1 MKVLSDMSAERTY
14 SNYFRP
20 ALLVVLI
27 LGAVFALASTLAFSS
42 VSARA
47 DDGRFA
53 GGTGMANDPYQI
65 ATASQLE
72 NLANWVNDGKSS
84 NKDHY
89 VLVANI
95 DLKGSSYSANNTVI
109 GYADSFK
116 DASTH
121 GFKGTFDGNGYTI
134 KNLNVDL
141 SKVTAKGGTVTVG
154 LFGAVQNATI
164 KNLNLQDVVFVG
176 AVPNAVSNDIA
187 VGCLAG
193 AVFGKTVIDHC
204 SVMNGSIT
212 ENTTGAGTA
221 TKLYSFGG
229 LLGDAYTTGETAFAS
244 VTNCSIDCEI
254 TAFGGHSSQ
263 SYVGGI
269 VGRGRVNSNDNR
281 WRAVE
286 VGLSAFTGTLKGNG
300 YNAPII
306 AGVRRGASESAAT
319 GTAIARAV
327 DFNKCFY
334 RFSAYDLEGKSP
346 NPAYN
351 PTESDAPDAKNVVQ
365 ADPGDSGEDT
375 SPAFGNSTE
384 GGESVSV
391 DPEAE
396 NPASEDAMAD
406 GLQSGNQSPD
416 AEAGSSPSGASNGD
430 ARSADGGTASGNAAA
445 SPSSSDSS
453 AGSRALTGG
462 AAEEFVYN
470 KDGSYVWGDARESA
484 YYDDASHE
492 SARAALEDSGKAK
505 WRSAS
510 KNNSQV
516 LVLDMRTP
524 GISLGEPHD
533 GYYYLVEGFF
543 GLYNGETN
551 GALENPVWS
560 SNVIKEPSPHVG
572 LSTAESV
579 VTLTYGPVDSRKM
592 VSCTI
597 PALSGVSV
605 SVHRVEDDQGKVIRL
620 NASVEGGESWG
631 LAEGDFAYT
640 WYKGDSAEGKSV
652 GQGSSLD
659 VAGFTD
665 KANFTVKAVLTANN
679 EVAYTATGS
688 NYGRTVYVDEN
699 KGDDIANGK
708 TPGTAVKTI
717 SQAYEL
723 LDEQGTAE
731 SNVIVVIG
739 KYTDNSYGVEPAH
752 NGQPNA
758 FYKPATITGYDALN
772 PTLNTGQSAFSG
784 DDARFNDYAV
794 LSWGNSETVGQRG
807 KFLYA
812 ETIVKD
818 IVLSGG
824 TYELGYVYCQGNDL
838 TIEQNVKMSGYGEAS
853 IEGFG
858 LLSKTKVPNFHVV
871 GGYLDKKDRATGQ
884 NPDDVCDI
892 TIRGGC
898 YARILAGS
906 RNTQVNEGS
915 RNTFGT
921 EGDYFKSNIVVDIQ
935 QTSRGTYN
943 CDVGMLCGGQTD
955 GSLYAASKVT
965 LNAGYAKL
973 LLGSSIGFNRS
984 TGDAAFP
991 NNDFIGLVDV
1001 TVNGGSVDQL
1011 YGGCLGRW
1019 RDTADQKLGIDSA
1032 FKRSDAIRRTEHL
1045 SETQADI
1052 RITVNGGVIN
1062 PGAGAA
1068 GAVFACGAGGTT
1080 GTLLDPVATAIEVNG
1095 GTVKGS
1101 VYGGGDGKTTT
1112 GDQYKAS
1119 ATAGTLFGETRVAV
1133 NGGVIEGS
1141 VYGGGAGTSAYLGN
1155 AEKRALAQVF
1165 GNTEVAVS
1173 GGTVTDSVFG
1183 GGSGIESE
1191 DAPHMARVTGTTRV
1205 LVSGGSIGGDVYGGG
1220 SLGAVG
1226 EGSATG
1232 TGMLPYAVTSPGSTT
1247 VIVSDGSVSGSV
1259 FGGGKGFG
1267 QGTLDQALV
1276 KGALFGWSTVKVYGG
1291 SIGNDVFG
1299 GGNESRTYAPISN
1312 GVAQRAATVIVNS
1325 TNGKIIVQGESD
1337 EANAGKVVA
1346 EEGEGTRVEDDLV
1359 GIDTSSHTMRT
1370 VDLGGSVFG
1379 GGNRSKLSGSQQAN
1393 DYTVYGDTNV
1403 FIKGS
1408 GVGFVGES
1416 GGVYGDGNVSK
1427 TYGTRRITLI
1437 DFKNEGANADPL
1449 KVFYSLQRADR
1460 VVMSNSKVYTRGA
1473 LDRVNAVDTAQYAV
1487 NRVQALKL
1495 YDGSTVQL
1503 DTVVNGLGSIWSDVE
1518 SGRNF
1523 RSESWRK
1530 DELEEYRKA
1539 CENGEPWTSRNPDG
1553 SGGTTYPSLNAI
1565 VLNNG
1570 KQLDVAYTDD
1580 ELPSTGKY
1588 GQVTGLFTLSL
1599 LTPAFDEGGA
1609 FVLGATGSETRY
1621 TSSDSTGH
1629 FACVT
1634 KDAENGSYLDL
1645 LTEQKKD
1652 YRLWYIK
1659 GHDYQYDVTLKGYT
1673 TGNTTVSAQVWLP
1686 VDRVED
1692 DDEAYLM
1699 FDTSDGRQI
1708 SIPDTLNLREEGAIL
1723 DKNQMQLRVDVNA
1736 DTDDSDNSPYYF
1748 TKAGEAP
1755 NSEFEYENDDTLVPV
1770 TLSMTLGPTMKASNG
1785 SVVSFWLKDA
1795 NDEGNSYKFTVR
1807 IIIELPASDGYAIK
1821 RYDKIYGDVPFG
1833 SDVAITSRSA
1843 YTTEFVSTYSPAA
1856 YSDKSWSIIPYWDKN
1871 IAETPA
1877 GYNGDQLEWS
1887 SQFNAGLKI
1896 TMVDLTNASSP
1907 QYYYYECK
1915 GGETEIDLDSFAKLN
1930 GDGVF
1935 STTKTSN
1942 TVIREKLVFVVD
1954 YENASEQPYYK
1965 NKYLMLKHSYNHG
1978 ANDILRYTE
1987 YNDDG
1992 NVSAEHYAPAVQQ
2005 EIEYENN
2012 LGEMGIDHVKLMP
2025 AGTSTSSD
2033 FLYDTYNFTYEL
2045 ALRTDVVNTRFAD
2058 NDFAVAFNTSGAV
2071 NLPLGSYFTV
2081 EDSAGNLVDIRYIRL
2096 GSDWSDRSYIV
2107 ANIKTAGTYRVTLHV
2122 SRYLSFGR
2130 FTAADLYLVADL
2142 FSAADGFYPYSGN
2155 ILKDETRREA
2165 YFSVY
2170 NKVPNISYNLKLTDI
2185 TSSGLLVSA
2194 NLEAFKYGPV
2204 QVEDLAPTN
2213 GLTVFRKLKG
2223 DASGIVNVTEN
2234 VTPSQGK
2241 ALVDMWHPANESRSP
2256 IVYFTLTDTV
2266 PAPGTYEYTFLY
2278 GTTFETKTVTVS

>member
-1 MKVLSDMSAERTY
+1 M
-14 SNYFRP
+14 
-20 ALLVVLI
+20 
-27 LGAVFALASTLAFSS
+27 
-42 VSARA
+42 
-47 DDGRFA
+47 
-53 GGTGMANDPYQI
+53 
-65 ATASQLE
+65 
-72 NLANWVNDGKSS
+72 
-84 NKDHY
+84 
-89 VLVANI
+89 
-95 DLKGSSYSANNTVI
+95 
-109 GYADSFK
+109 
-116 DASTH
+116 
-121 GFKGTFDGNGYTI
+121 
-134 KNLNVDL
+134 
-141 SKVTAKGGTVTVG
+141 
-154 LFGAVQNATI
+154 
-164 KNLNLQDVVFVG
+164 
-176 AVPNAVSNDIA
+176 
-187 VGCLAG
+187 
-193 AVFGKTVIDHC
+193 
-204 SVMNGSIT
+204 
-212 ENTTGAGTA
+212 
-221 TKLYSFGG
+221 
-229 LLGDAYTTGETAFAS
+229 
-244 VTNCSIDCEI
+244 
-254 TAFGGHSSQ
+254 
-263 SYVGGI
+263 
-269 VGRGRVNSNDNR
+269 
-281 WRAVE
+281 
-286 VGLSAFTGTLKGNG
+286 
-300 YNAPII
+300 
-306 AGVRRGASESAAT
+306 
-319 GTAIARAV
+319 
-327 DFNKCFY
+327 
-334 RFSAYDLEGKSP
+334 
-346 NPAYN
+346 
-351 PTESDAPDAKNVVQ
+351 
-365 ADPGDSGEDT
+365 
-375 SPAFGNSTE
+375 
-384 GGESVSV
+384 
-391 DPEAE
+391 
-396 NPASEDAMAD
+396 
-406 GLQSGNQSPD
+406 
-416 AEAGSSPSGASNGD
+416 
-430 ARSADGGTASGNAAA
+430 
-445 SPSSSDSS
+445 
-453 AGSRALTGG
+453 
-462 AAEEFVYN
+462 YN

-505 WRSAS
+505 WRSVS

-1580 ELPSTGKY
+1580 ELPSTEKY

-1856 YSDKSWSIIPYWDKN
+1856 YSDKSWSIIPYWDGR
-1871 IAETPA
+1871 IAEKA
-1877 GYNGDQLEWS
+1877 VAQDQRT
-1887 SQFNAGLKI
+1887 FRKGLKI
-1896 TMVDLTNASSP
+1896 TMVDLTNAGAP
-1907 QYYYYECK
+1907 QYYYYQCTNNVKEINLDDFIK
-1915 GGETEIDLDSFAKLN
+1915 MDESGGK
-1930 GDGVF
+1930 F
-1935 STTKTSN
+1935 SATKTGN
-1942 TVIREKLVFVVD
+1942 TVVREKLVFIVD
-1954 YENASEQPYYK
+1954 YEEANTDWD
-1965 NKYLMLKHSYNHG
+1965 NKVQHLMLKHSYNHG

-2005 EIEYENN
+2005 EIVTEEN
-2012 LGEMGIDHVKLMP
+2012 GAATGIAQGASLKLLDK
-2025 AGTSTSSD
+2025 GTSSD
-2033 FLYDTYNFTYEL
+2033 YLYDVYRFKFTFS
-2045 ALRTDVVNTRFAD
+2045 LRTDVVNTRLEA
-2058 NDFAVAFNTSGAV
+2058 NDYSLLLWLQKEINF
-2071 NLPLGSYFTV
+2071 PLGSSIVVSDVQGNQV
-2081 EDSAGNLVDIRYIRL
+2081 ETRYVRL
-2096 GSDWSDRSYIV
+2096 KPAEEKERACVI
-2107 ANIKTAGTYRVTLHV
+2107 ANIQSSGSYTIQLNL
-2122 SRYLSFGR
+2122 SRYLSYGRMLDSQNYEALRASLYSSSDGLYSFGNPGQLN
-2130 FTAADLYLVADL
+2130 TGGIVSYLGAEFNANTVT
-2142 FSAADGFYPYSGN
+2142 P
-2155 ILKDETRREA
+2155 KTE
-2165 YFSVY
+2165 
-2170 NKVPNISYNLKLTDI
+2170 YNLKLDSIDAQGNVVT
-2185 TSSGLLVSA
+2185 VSLTA
-2194 NLEAFKYGPV
+2194 SKESAKHS
-2204 QVEDLAPTN
+2204 EDLAPNN
-2213 GLTVFRKLKG
+2213 GLVAMRQVKG
-2223 DASGIVNVTEN
+2223 D
-2234 VTPSQGK
+2234 PSSSVEVSDKVSPSKG
-2241 ALVDMWHPANESRSP
+2241 NESKATT
-2256 IVYFTLTDTV
+2256 FTLTDTV

>member
-1 MKVLSDMSAERTY
+1 M
-14 SNYFRP
+14 
-20 ALLVVLI
+20 
-27 LGAVFALASTLAFSS
+27 
-42 VSARA
+42 
-47 DDGRFA
+47 
-53 GGTGMANDPYQI
+53 
-65 ATASQLE
+65 
-72 NLANWVNDGKSS
+72 
-84 NKDHY
+84 
-89 VLVANI
+89 
-95 DLKGSSYSANNTVI
+95 
-109 GYADSFK
+109 
-116 DASTH
+116 
-121 GFKGTFDGNGYTI
+121 
-134 KNLNVDL
+134 
-141 SKVTAKGGTVTVG
+141 
-154 LFGAVQNATI
+154 
-164 KNLNLQDVVFVG
+164 
-176 AVPNAVSNDIA
+176 
-187 VGCLAG
+187 
-193 AVFGKTVIDHC
+193 
-204 SVMNGSIT
+204 
-212 ENTTGAGTA
+212 
-221 TKLYSFGG
+221 
-229 LLGDAYTTGETAFAS
+229 
-244 VTNCSIDCEI
+244 
-254 TAFGGHSSQ
+254 
-263 SYVGGI
+263 
-269 VGRGRVNSNDNR
+269 
-281 WRAVE
+281 
-286 VGLSAFTGTLKGNG
+286 
-300 YNAPII
+300 
-306 AGVRRGASESAAT
+306 
-319 GTAIARAV
+319 
-327 DFNKCFY
+327 
-334 RFSAYDLEGKSP
+334 
-346 NPAYN
+346 
-351 PTESDAPDAKNVVQ
+351 
-365 ADPGDSGEDT
+365 
-375 SPAFGNSTE
+375 
-384 GGESVSV
+384 
-391 DPEAE
+391 
-396 NPASEDAMAD
+396 
-406 GLQSGNQSPD
+406 
-416 AEAGSSPSGASNGD
+416 
-430 ARSADGGTASGNAAA
+430 
-445 SPSSSDSS
+445 
-453 AGSRALTGG
+453 
-462 AAEEFVYN
+462 YN

-1856 YSDKSWSIIPYWDKN
+1856 YSDKSWSIIPYWDGR
-1871 IAETPA
+1871 IAEKA
-1877 GYNGDQLEWS
+1877 VAQDQRT
-1887 SQFNAGLKI
+1887 FRKGLKI
-1896 TMVDLTNASSP
+1896 TMVDLTNAGAP
-1907 QYYYYECK
+1907 QYYYYQCTNNVKEINLDDFIK
-1915 GGETEIDLDSFAKLN
+1915 MDESGGK
-1930 GDGVF
+1930 F
-1935 STTKTSN
+1935 SATKTGN
-1942 TVIREKLVFVVD
+1942 TVVREKLVFIVD
-1954 YENASEQPYYK
+1954 YEEANTDWD
-1965 NKYLMLKHSYNHG
+1965 NKVQHLMLKHSYNHG

-2005 EIEYENN
+2005 EIVTEEN
-2012 LGEMGIDHVKLMP
+2012 GAATGIAQGASLKLLDK
-2025 AGTSTSSD
+2025 GTSSD
-2033 FLYDTYNFTYEL
+2033 YLYDVYRFKFTFS
-2045 ALRTDVVNTRFAD
+2045 LRTDVVNTRLEA
-2058 NDFAVAFNTSGAV
+2058 NDYSLLLWLQKEINF
-2071 NLPLGSYFTV
+2071 PLGSSIVVSDVQGNQV
-2081 EDSAGNLVDIRYIRL
+2081 ETRYVRL
-2096 GSDWSDRSYIV
+2096 KPAEEKERACVI
-2107 ANIKTAGTYRVTLHV
+2107 ANIQSSGSYTIQLNL
-2122 SRYLSFGR
+2122 SRYLSYGRMLDSQNYEALRASLYSSSDGLYSFGNPGQLN
-2130 FTAADLYLVADL
+2130 TGGIVSYLGAEFNANTVT
-2142 FSAADGFYPYSGN
+2142 P
-2155 ILKDETRREA
+2155 KTE
-2165 YFSVY
+2165 
-2170 NKVPNISYNLKLTDI
+2170 YNLKLDSIDAQGNVVT
-2185 TSSGLLVSA
+2185 VSLTA
-2194 NLEAFKYGPV
+2194 SKESAKHS
-2204 QVEDLAPTN
+2204 EDLAPNN
-2213 GLTVFRKLKG
+2213 GLVAMRQVKG
-2223 DASGIVNVTEN
+2223 D
-2234 VTPSQGK
+2234 PSSSVEVSDKVSPSKG
-2241 ALVDMWHPANESRSP
+2241 NESKATT
-2256 IVYFTLTDTV
+2256 FTLTDTV

>member
-14 SNYFRP
+14 SKYFRP

-27 LGAVFALASTLAFSS
+27 LGAVFALASTLAFFS

-53 GGTGMANDPYQI
+53 GGTGTANDPYQI
-65 ATASQLE
+65 ATAAQLE

-84 NKDHY
+84 NRDHY

-141 SKVTAKGGTVTVG
+141 SKVTAKGGTVTAG

-176 AVPNAVSNDIA
+176 AVLNAASNDIA

-204 SVMNGSIT
+204 SVMNGSIS
-212 ENTTGAGTA
+212 ENTTGTGTA

-229 LLGDAYTTGETAFAS
+229 LLGDAYTTDATAFAS

-254 TAFGGHSSQ
+254 TALGTYSSQ
-263 SYVGGI
+263 SFVGGI
-269 VGRGRVNSNDNR
+269 VGRGRVNNNDGR

-306 AGVRRGASESAAT
+306 AGVRRGAGESAAT

-351 PTESDAPDAKNVVQ
+351 PTESDVPDAKNVVQ
-365 ADPGDSGEDT
+365 ADPGDAGEVS

-406 GLQSGNQSPD
+406 GLQAGNQSPD

-453 AGSRALTGG
+453 AGSRALTGD

-470 KDGSYVWGDARESA
+470 KDGSYVWGGARESA
-484 YYDDASHE
+484 YYDDDSLE
-492 SARAALEDSGKAK
+492 SARTSLEDSGKAK

-533 GYYYLVEGFF
+533 GYYDIVEGFF

-551 GALENPVWS
+551 GGLENPVWS

-579 VTLTYGPVDSRKM
+579 VTLTYGPVDSRKT

-620 NASVEGGESWG
+620 DASVEGGERWG

-640 WYKGDSAEGKSV
+640 WYKGDSAEGESV
-652 GQGSSLD
+652 GEGSSLD

-665 KANFTVKAVLTANN
+665 KADFTVKAVLTANN

-699 KGDDIANGK
+699 KGDDTANGK

-772 PTLNTGQSAFSG
+772 PTLNAGLSAFG
-784 DDARFNDYAV
+784 DDDARFNDYAV
-794 LSWGNSETVGQRG
+794 LSWGNSEKVGQRG

-818 IVLSGG
+818 IVLWGG
-824 TYELGYVYCQGNDL
+824 THQLGYVYCQGNDL
-838 TIEQNVKMSGYGEAS
+838 AIEQNVKMSGYSPAS
-853 IEGFG
+853 VEGFG
-858 LLSKTKVPNFHVV
+858 LLSGTSVPNFHVV

-884 NPDDVCDI
+884 DAEDVCDI

-915 RNTFGT
+915 RNTFGS

-1019 RDTADQKLGIDSA
+1019 RDTADQELGIDSA
-1032 FKRSDAIRRTEHL
+1032 FKRSDAIRSAEHL

-1112 GDQYKAS
+1112 GDQDKAS

-1226 EGSATG
+1226 EGSVTG

-1408 GVGFVGES
+1408 GVGFVGEN

-1427 TYGTRRITLI
+1427 AYGTRRITLI

-1539 CENGEPWTSRNPDG
+1539 CESGEPWTSRNPDG

-1588 GQVTGLFTLSL
+1588 GQVTGLFTLSF

-1692 DDEAYLM
+1692 DEAYLM

-1708 SIPDTLNLREEGAIL
+1708 SIPDTLELKEEGDTL
-1723 DKNQMQLRVDVNA
+1723 GENEMQLRLDVNA
-1736 DTDDSDNSPYYF
+1736 DEDDNSPYYF
-1748 TKAGEAP
+1748 TKEGEAP
-1755 NSEFEYENDDTLVPV
+1755 DDEFEYEDGDTLVPV

-1785 SVVSFWLKDA
+1785 SVVTFWLKDA

-1821 RYDKIYGDVPFG
+1821 RYGKIYGDVPFG
-1833 SDVAITSRSA
+1833 TATPITSRSA

-1856 YSDKSWSIIPYWDKN
+1856 YSGKSWSIIPYWDGR
-1871 IAETPA
+1871 IAEKA
-1877 GYNGDQLEWS
+1877 VAQDQRT
-1887 SQFNAGLKI
+1887 FRKGLKI
-1896 TMVDLTNASSP
+1896 TMVDLTNAGAP
-1907 QYYYYECK
+1907 QYYYYQCTNNVKEINLDDFIK
-1915 GGETEIDLDSFAKLN
+1915 MDESGGK
-1930 GDGVF
+1930 F
-1935 STTKTSN
+1935 SATKTGN
-1942 TVIREKLVFVVD
+1942 TVVREKLVFIVD
-1954 YENASEQPYYK
+1954 YEEANTDWD
-1965 NKYLMLKHSYNHG
+1965 NKVQHLMLKHSYNPG

-2005 EIEYENN
+2005 EIVTEEN
-2012 LGEMGIDHVKLMP
+2012 GAATGI
-2025 AGTSTSSD
+2025 AQGTSLKLLDKGTSSD
-2033 FLYDTYNFTYEL
+2033 YLYDVYRFKFTFS
-2045 ALRTDVVNTRFAD
+2045 LRTDVVNTRLEA
-2058 NDFAVAFNTSGAV
+2058 NDYSLLLWLQKEINF
-2071 NLPLGSYFTV
+2071 PLGSSIVVSDAQGNQV
-2081 EDSAGNLVDIRYIRL
+2081 ETRYVRL
-2096 GSDWSDRSYIV
+2096 KPAEEKERACVI
-2107 ANIKTAGTYRVTLHV
+2107 ANIQSSGSYTIQLNL
-2122 SRYLSFGR
+2122 SRYLSYGRMFDSQDYEALRANLYSSSDGLYSFGNPGQLN
-2130 FTAADLYLVADL
+2130 TGGIVSYLGAEFNANTVT
-2142 FSAADGFYPYSGN
+2142 P
-2155 ILKDETRREA
+2155 KTE
-2165 YFSVY
+2165 
-2170 NKVPNISYNLKLTDI
+2170 YNLKLDSIDAQGNVVT
-2185 TSSGLLVSA
+2185 VSLTA
-2194 NLEAFKYGPV
+2194 SKESAKHS
-2204 QVEDLAPTN
+2204 EDLAPNN
-2213 GLTVFRKLKG
+2213 GLVAMRQVKG
-2223 DASGIVNVTEN
+2223 D
-2234 VTPSQGK
+2234 PSSSVEVSDKVSPSKG
-2241 ALVDMWHPANESRSP
+2241 NESKATT
-2256 IVYFTLTDTV
+2256 FTLNDTV

>member
-1 MKVLSDMSAERTY
+1 M
-14 SNYFRP
+14 
-20 ALLVVLI
+20 
-27 LGAVFALASTLAFSS
+27 
-42 VSARA
+42 
-47 DDGRFA
+47 
-53 GGTGMANDPYQI
+53 
-65 ATASQLE
+65 
-72 NLANWVNDGKSS
+72 
-84 NKDHY
+84 
-89 VLVANI
+89 
-95 DLKGSSYSANNTVI
+95 
-109 GYADSFK
+109 
-116 DASTH
+116 
-121 GFKGTFDGNGYTI
+121 
-134 KNLNVDL
+134 
-141 SKVTAKGGTVTVG
+141 
-154 LFGAVQNATI
+154 
-164 KNLNLQDVVFVG
+164 
-176 AVPNAVSNDIA
+176 
-187 VGCLAG
+187 
-193 AVFGKTVIDHC
+193 
-204 SVMNGSIT
+204 
-212 ENTTGAGTA
+212 
-221 TKLYSFGG
+221 
-229 LLGDAYTTGETAFAS
+229 
-244 VTNCSIDCEI
+244 
-254 TAFGGHSSQ
+254 
-263 SYVGGI
+263 
-269 VGRGRVNSNDNR
+269 
-281 WRAVE
+281 
-286 VGLSAFTGTLKGNG
+286 
-300 YNAPII
+300 
-306 AGVRRGASESAAT
+306 
-319 GTAIARAV
+319 
-327 DFNKCFY
+327 
-334 RFSAYDLEGKSP
+334 
-346 NPAYN
+346 
-351 PTESDAPDAKNVVQ
+351 
-365 ADPGDSGEDT
+365 
-375 SPAFGNSTE
+375 
-384 GGESVSV
+384 
-391 DPEAE
+391 
-396 NPASEDAMAD
+396 
-406 GLQSGNQSPD
+406 
-416 AEAGSSPSGASNGD
+416 
-430 ARSADGGTASGNAAA
+430 
-445 SPSSSDSS
+445 
-453 AGSRALTGG
+453 
-462 AAEEFVYN
+462 
-470 KDGSYVWGDARESA
+470 
-484 YYDDASHE
+484 
-492 SARAALEDSGKAK
+492 
-505 WRSAS
+505 
-510 KNNSQV
+510 
-516 LVLDMRTP
+516 
-524 GISLGEPHD
+524 
-533 GYYYLVEGFF
+533 
-543 GLYNGETN
+543 
-551 GALENPVWS
+551 
-560 SNVIKEPSPHVG
+560 
-572 LSTAESV
+572 
-579 VTLTYGPVDSRKM
+579 
-592 VSCTI
+592 
-597 PALSGVSV
+597 
-605 SVHRVEDDQGKVIRL
+605 
-620 NASVEGGESWG
+620 
-631 LAEGDFAYT
+631 
-640 WYKGDSAEGKSV
+640 
-652 GQGSSLD
+652 
-659 VAGFTD
+659 
-665 KANFTVKAVLTANN
+665 
-679 EVAYTATGS
+679 
-688 NYGRTVYVDEN
+688 
-699 KGDDIANGK
+699 
-708 TPGTAVKTI
+708 
-717 SQAYEL
+717 
-723 LDEQGTAE
+723 
-731 SNVIVVIG
+731 
-739 KYTDNSYGVEPAH
+739 
-752 NGQPNA
+752 
-758 FYKPATITGYDALN
+758 
-772 PTLNTGQSAFSG
+772 
-784 DDARFNDYAV
+784 
-794 LSWGNSETVGQRG
+794 
-807 KFLYA
+807 
-812 ETIVKD
+812 
-818 IVLSGG
+818 
-824 TYELGYVYCQGNDL
+824 
-838 TIEQNVKMSGYGEAS
+838 
-853 IEGFG
+853 
-858 LLSKTKVPNFHVV
+858 
-871 GGYLDKKDRATGQ
+871 
-884 NPDDVCDI
+884 
-892 TIRGGC
+892 
-898 YARILAGS
+898 
-906 RNTQVNEGS
+906 
-915 RNTFGT
+915 
-921 EGDYFKSNIVVDIQ
+921 
-935 QTSRGTYN
+935 
-943 CDVGMLCGGQTD
+943 
-955 GSLYAASKVT
+955 
-965 LNAGYAKL
+965 
-973 LLGSSIGFNRS
+973 
-984 TGDAAFP
+984 
-991 NNDFIGLVDV
+991 
-1001 TVNGGSVDQL
+1001 
-1011 YGGCLGRW
+1011 
-1019 RDTADQKLGIDSA
+1019 
-1032 FKRSDAIRRTEHL
+1032 
-1045 SETQADI
+1045 
-1052 RITVNGGVIN
+1052 
-1062 PGAGAA
+1062 
-1068 GAVFACGAGGTT
+1068 
-1080 GTLLDPVATAIEVNG
+1080 
-1095 GTVKGS
+1095 
-1101 VYGGGDGKTTT
+1101 YGGGDGKTTT

-1621 TSSDSTGH
+1621 TSSDNTGH

-1856 YSDKSWSIIPYWDKN
+1856 YSDKSWSIIPYWDGR
-1871 IAETPA
+1871 IAEKA
-1877 GYNGDQLEWS
+1877 VAQDQRT
-1887 SQFNAGLKI
+1887 FRKGLKI
-1896 TMVDLTNASSP
+1896 TMVDLTNAGAP
-1907 QYYYYECK
+1907 QYYYYQCTNNVKEINLDDFIK
-1915 GGETEIDLDSFAKLN
+1915 MDESGGK
-1930 GDGVF
+1930 F
-1935 STTKTSN
+1935 SATKTGN
-1942 TVIREKLVFVVD
+1942 TVVREKLVFIVD
-1954 YENASEQPYYK
+1954 YEEANTDWD
-1965 NKYLMLKHSYNHG
+1965 NKVQHLMLKHSYNHG

-2005 EIEYENN
+2005 EIVTEEN
-2012 LGEMGIDHVKLMP
+2012 GAATGIAQGASLKLLDK
-2025 AGTSTSSD
+2025 GTSSD
-2033 FLYDTYNFTYEL
+2033 YLYDVYRFKFTFS
-2045 ALRTDVVNTRFAD
+2045 LRTDVVNTRLEA
-2058 NDFAVAFNTSGAV
+2058 NDYSLLLWLQKEINF
-2071 NLPLGSYFTV
+2071 PLGSSIVVSDAQGNQV
-2081 EDSAGNLVDIRYIRL
+2081 ETRYVRL
-2096 GSDWSDRSYIV
+2096 KPAEEKERACVI
-2107 ANIKTAGTYRVTLHV
+2107 ANIQSSGSYTIQLNL
-2122 SRYLSFGR
+2122 SRYLSYGRMLDSQNYEALRASLYSSSDGLYSFGNPGQLN
-2130 FTAADLYLVADL
+2130 TGGIVSYLGAEFNANTVT
-2142 FSAADGFYPYSGN
+2142 P
-2155 ILKDETRREA
+2155 KTE
-2165 YFSVY
+2165 
-2170 NKVPNISYNLKLTDI
+2170 YNLKLDSIDAQGNVVT
-2185 TSSGLLVSA
+2185 VSLTA
-2194 NLEAFKYGPV
+2194 SKESAKHS
-2204 QVEDLAPTN
+2204 EDLAPNN
-2213 GLTVFRKLKG
+2213 GLVAMRQVKG
-2223 DASGIVNVTEN
+2223 D
-2234 VTPSQGK
+2234 PSSSVEVSDKVSPSKG
-2241 ALVDMWHPANESRSP
+2241 NESKATT
-2256 IVYFTLTDTV
+2256 FTLTDTV

>member
-53 GGTGMANDPYQI
+53 GGTGTANDPYQI
-65 ATASQLE
+65 ATAAQLE

-84 NKDHY
+84 NRDHY

-176 AVPNAVSNDIA
+176 AVPNAASNDIA

-334 RFSAYDLEGKSP
+334 WFSAYDLEGKSP

-484 YYDDASHE
+484 YYDDDSHE
-492 SARAALEDSGKAK
+492 SARTALEDSGKAK

-533 GYYYLVEGFF
+533 GYYDIVEGFF

-579 VTLTYGPVDSRKM
+579 VTLTYGPVDSRKT

-620 NASVEGGESWG
+620 DASVEGGESWG

-640 WYKGDSAEGKSV
+640 WYKGDSAEGEIV
-652 GQGSSLD
+652 GEGSSLD

-665 KANFTVKAVLTANN
+665 KANFTVKAVLTAND

-688 NYGRTVYVDEN
+688 NYGRTLYVNESE
-699 KGDDIANGK
+699 GDDGANGR
-708 TPGTAVKTI
+708 TPDTAVKTI
-717 SQAYEL
+717 PQAYEL

-739 KYTDNSYGVEPAH
+739 KYTDNSYGVEPAG

-758 FYKPATITGYDALN
+758 FNKPATITGYDPLN
-772 PTLNTGQSAFSG
+772 PTLNAGQSAFSG
-784 DDARFNDYAV
+784 DDARFNDFAV
-794 LSWGNSETVGQRG
+794 LSWENSEKVGQRG

-824 TYELGYVYCQGNDL
+824 TTQLGYVYCQGNDL
-838 TIEQNVKMSGYGEAS
+838 TIEQNVKMFGYSRAS
-853 IEGFG
+853 VEGFG
-858 LLSKTKVPNFHVV
+858 LLPDTNVPNFHVV
-871 GGYLDKKDRATGQ
+871 GGYLDKNDRATGQ
-884 NPDDVCDI
+884 NADDACDI

-915 RNTFGT
+915 RNTFGS

-973 LLGSSIGFNRS
+973 FLGSSIGFNRS

-991 NNDFIGLVDV
+991 NNDFIGLVDA
-1001 TVNGGSVDQL
+1001 TVNGGTVDQL

-1019 RDTADQKLGIDSA
+1019 RDTADKELGIDSA
-1032 FKRSDAIRRTEHL
+1032 FKRSDAIRRAEHL

-1052 RITVNGGVIN
+1052 RIIVNGGVIN

-1080 GTLLDPVATAIEVNG
+1080 GTLFDPVATSIEVNG
-1095 GTVKGS
+1095 GTIKGS

-1112 GDQYKAS
+1112 GDQSKAS
-1119 ATAGTLFGETRVAV
+1119 TTAGTLYGETRVAV
-1133 NGGVIEGS
+1133 NSGVVEGD
-1141 VYGGGAGTSAYLGN
+1141 VYGGGAGTSAYLDN

-1165 GNTEVAVS
+1165 GSTEVTVS
-1173 GGTVTDSVFG
+1173 GGVVAGSVYG
-1183 GGSGIESE
+1183 GGNGIESE
-1191 DAPHMARVTGTTRV
+1191 DAPHMARVTGNTRV
-1205 LVSGGSIGGDVYGGG
+1205 LVAGGSIGGDVYGGG

-1226 EGSATG
+1226 EGSVTG
-1232 TGMLPYAVTSPGSTT
+1232 IGMLPYAVTSPGSTT
-1247 VIVSDGSVSGSV
+1247 VVVSGGSVAGSV

-1267 QGTLDQALV
+1267 QGTSDQALL
-1276 KGALFGWSTVKVYGG
+1276 KGALFGSSTVKVYGG
-1291 SIGNDVFG
+1291 SVGDDLFG
-1299 GGNESRTYAPISN
+1299 GGNESRIYAPVSN
-1312 GVAQRAATVIVNS
+1312 GMAQRATTVIANS
-1325 TNGKIIVQGESD
+1325 TNGKIVVQGESAG
-1337 EANAGKVVA
+1337 ANAGKVVA
-1346 EEGEGTRVEDDLV
+1346 EEGEGTRIEDDLV
-1359 GIDTSSHTMRT
+1359 GADASSGVMRS

-1403 FIKGS
+1403 FIKGA
-1408 GVGFVGES
+1408 GVSFVGEN

-1427 TYGTRRITLI
+1427 AYGTRRITLI
-1437 DFKNEGANADPL
+1437 DFKNEGANTDPL

-1487 NRVQALKL
+1487 NRVQSLKL

-1539 CENGEPWTSRNPDG
+1539 CESGEPWTSRNPDG

-1708 SIPDTLNLREEGAIL
+1708 SIPDTLDLKEEGDTL
-1723 DKNQMQLRVDVNA
+1723 GENEMQLRLDVNA
-1736 DTDDSDNSPYYF
+1736 DEDDNSPYYF
-1748 TKAGEAP
+1748 TKEGEAP
-1755 NSEFEYENDDTLVPV
+1755 DDEFEYEDDDTLVPV

-1785 SVVSFWLKDA
+1785 SEVSFWLKDA
-1795 NDEGNSYKFTVR
+1795 NEEGSSYKFTVR

-1821 RYDKIYGDVPFG
+1821 RYGKIYGDVPFG
-1833 SDVAITSRSA
+1833 TVTPITSRSA

-1856 YSDKSWSIIPYWDKN
+1856 YSGKSWSIIPYWDGR
-1871 IAETPA
+1871 IAERSE
-1877 GYNGDQLEWS
+1877 GYEDGRVAWFS
-1887 SQFNAGLKI
+1887 RFNAGLKI
-1896 TMVDLTNASSP
+1896 TMVDLTNASNP
-1907 QYYYYECK
+1907 QYYFYECK
-1915 GGETEIDLDSFAKLN
+1915 GGETEIDLDSFAKMN
-1930 GDGVF
+1930 GDGLF
-1935 STTKTSN
+1935 SATKTGN
-1942 TVIREKLVFVVD
+1942 TVIREKLVFIVD
-1954 YENASEQPYYK
+1954 YENASTEPDFET
-1965 NKYLMLKHSYNHG
+1965 KYLMLKHSYNHG
-1978 ANDILRYTE
+1978 ANDILRYTD
-1987 YNDDG
+1987 YHDDG
-1992 NVSAEHYAPAVQQ
+1992 SVSAEHYAPAVQQ
-2005 EIEYENN
+2005 QIVMENN
-2012 LGEMGIDHVKLMP
+2012 DPATGI
-2025 AGTSTSSD
+2025 AQGTSLESLDKGTSSD
-2033 FLYDTYNFTYEL
+2033 YLFDVYRFKFTFS
-2045 ALRTDVVNTRFAD
+2045 LRTDVVNTRLEA
-2058 NDFAVAFNTSGAV
+2058 NDYSLLLWFQKEINF
-2071 NLPLGSYFTV
+2071 PLGSSIVVSDAQGNQV
-2081 EDSAGNLVDIRYIRL
+2081 ETRYVRL
-2096 GSDWSDRSYIV
+2096 KPDGKTERACVI
-2107 ANIKTAGTYRVTLHV
+2107 ANIQSSGSYTIKLQL
-2122 SRYLSFGR
+2122 SRYLSYGRILGSQYSEFLRANLYSSSDGLYSFGDPGQLN
-2130 FTAADLYLVADL
+2130 TSGIVSYLGAEFASNPVA
-2142 FSAADGFYPYSGN
+2142 PRT
-2155 ILKDETRREA
+2155 E
-2165 YFSVY
+2165 
-2170 NKVPNISYNLKLTDI
+2170 YNLKLDSIAAQGNEVTARL
-2185 TSSGLLVSA
+2185 TASKESA
-2194 NLEAFKYGPV
+2194 KKSV
-2204 QVEDLAPTN
+2204 DLAPNN
-2213 GLTVFRKLKG
+2213 GLVAKRQIKG
-2223 DASGIVNVTEN
+2223 DPSSSVEVSDKVN
-2234 VTPSQGK
+2234 PGQGNANK
-2241 ALVDMWHPANESRSP
+2241 ATT
-2256 IVYFTLTDTV
+2256 FTLNDTV
-2266 PAPGTYEYTFLY
+2266 PGPGTYEYTFLY
-2278 GTTFETKTVTVS
+2278 GTTFEAKTVTVS

>member
-1 MKVLSDMSAERTY
+1 M
-14 SNYFRP
+14 
-20 ALLVVLI
+20 
-27 LGAVFALASTLAFSS
+27 
-42 VSARA
+42 
-47 DDGRFA
+47 
-53 GGTGMANDPYQI
+53 
-65 ATASQLE
+65 
-72 NLANWVNDGKSS
+72 
-84 NKDHY
+84 
-89 VLVANI
+89 
-95 DLKGSSYSANNTVI
+95 
-109 GYADSFK
+109 
-116 DASTH
+116 
-121 GFKGTFDGNGYTI
+121 
-134 KNLNVDL
+134 
-141 SKVTAKGGTVTVG
+141 
-154 LFGAVQNATI
+154 
-164 KNLNLQDVVFVG
+164 
-176 AVPNAVSNDIA
+176 
-187 VGCLAG
+187 
-193 AVFGKTVIDHC
+193 
-204 SVMNGSIT
+204 
-212 ENTTGAGTA
+212 
-221 TKLYSFGG
+221 
-229 LLGDAYTTGETAFAS
+229 
-244 VTNCSIDCEI
+244 
-254 TAFGGHSSQ
+254 
-263 SYVGGI
+263 GGI

-679 EVAYTATGS
+679 EVAYMATGS

-1856 YSDKSWSIIPYWDKN
+1856 YSDKSWSIIPYWDGR
-1871 IAETPA
+1871 IAEKA
-1877 GYNGDQLEWS
+1877 VAQDQRT
-1887 SQFNAGLKI
+1887 FRKGLKI
-1896 TMVDLTNASSP
+1896 TMVDLTNAGAP
-1907 QYYYYECK
+1907 QYYYYQCTNNVKEINLDDFIK
-1915 GGETEIDLDSFAKLN
+1915 MDESGGK
-1930 GDGVF
+1930 F
-1935 STTKTSN
+1935 SATKTGN
-1942 TVIREKLVFVVD
+1942 TVVREKLVFIVD
-1954 YENASEQPYYK
+1954 YEEANTDWD
-1965 NKYLMLKHSYNHG
+1965 NKVQHLMLKHSYNHG

-2005 EIEYENN
+2005 EIVTEEN
-2012 LGEMGIDHVKLMP
+2012 GAATGIAQGASLKLLDK
-2025 AGTSTSSD
+2025 GTSSD
-2033 FLYDTYNFTYEL
+2033 YLYDVYRFKFTFS
-2045 ALRTDVVNTRFAD
+2045 LRTDVVNTRLEA
-2058 NDFAVAFNTSGAV
+2058 NDYSLLLWLQKEINF
-2071 NLPLGSYFTV
+2071 PLGSSIVVSDAQGNQV
-2081 EDSAGNLVDIRYIRL
+2081 ETRYVRL
-2096 GSDWSDRSYIV
+2096 KPAEEKERACVI
-2107 ANIKTAGTYRVTLHV
+2107 ANIQSSGSYTIQLNL
-2122 SRYLSFGR
+2122 SRYLSYGRMLDSQNYEALRASLYSSSDGLYSFGNPGQLN
-2130 FTAADLYLVADL
+2130 TGGIVSYLGAEFNANTVT
-2142 FSAADGFYPYSGN
+2142 P
-2155 ILKDETRREA
+2155 KTE
-2165 YFSVY
+2165 
-2170 NKVPNISYNLKLTDI
+2170 YNLKLDSIDAQGNVVT
-2185 TSSGLLVSA
+2185 VSLTA
-2194 NLEAFKYGPV
+2194 SKESAKHS
-2204 QVEDLAPTN
+2204 EDLAPNN
-2213 GLTVFRKLKG
+2213 GLVAMRQVKG
-2223 DASGIVNVTEN
+2223 D
-2234 VTPSQGK
+2234 PSSSVEVSDKVSPSKG
-2241 ALVDMWHPANESRSP
+2241 NESKATT
-2256 IVYFTLTDTV
+2256 FTLTDTV